1 MGHVM
6 DQAVHKTGKIN
17 LESRMAAVGPGMIL
31 AEYANENISG
41 GLASFL
47 QDNLLF
53 SEVNHT

>member
-1 MGHVM
+1 MERAIDKV
-6 DQAVHKTGKIN
+6 VHKTGKTN
-17 LESRMAAVGPGMIL
+17 FESRIAAVGSGMIL

-53 SEVNHT
+53 SDLN